1 MSRFGP
7 TDPFYRAIEEGM
19 ARESI
24 ERLVAA
30 DDQRY
35 RRQMAA
41 WPTRAPIVDHDP
53 GDEDRSLSGLQSV
66 VTVEQ

>member
-1 MSRFGP
+1 
-7 TDPFYRAIEEGM
+7 M